1 MNMQNE
7 VNETLNKMV
16 GETIVSVSGTRN
28 DDEFVVLTAS
38 GLLFRFYH
46 NQDCC
51 ENVYLEEVIGDID
64 DLIGHTVVIAEETSN
79 SDLMSGSDCYQDD
92 SFTWTFYRIATDR
105 GLVVLRFFGS
115 SNGYYSE
122 SVDVSVTQK

>member
-7 VNETLNKMV
+7 VNETLNRMV
-16 GETIVSVSGTRN
+16 GETIVSVSGNRH
-28 DDEFVVLTAS
+28 DEEFVVRTAS
-38 GLLFRFYH
+38 GLVFTFYH

-51 ENVYLEEVIGDID
+51 EDVYLEEIIGDID
-64 DLIGHTVVIAEETSN
+64 DLIGHTVVMAEETCSN
-79 SDLMSGSDCYQDD
+79 DEVVGVSCYQGE
-92 SFTWTFYRIATDR
+92 SFTWTYYRMATER

-122 SVDVSVTQK
+122 SVTVSVRQE

>member
-7 VNETLNKMV
+7 VNETLNRMV
-16 GETIVSVSGTRN
+16 GETIKSVSGNRH
-28 DDEFVVLTAS
+28 DEEFVVRTAS
-38 GLLFRFYH
+38 GLVFKFYH

-51 ENVYLEEVIGDID
+51 EDVYLEEIIGDID
-64 DLIGHTVVIAEETSN
+64 DLIGYTVVMAEETSN
-79 SDLMSGSDCYQDD
+79 DDLIAGSSCYQDE
-92 SFTWTFYRIATDR
+92 SFTWTYYRMATEK

-122 SVDVSVTQK
+122 SVDVSVRQE